1 MSAIRSTGHDAS
13 RSTRTPAPRAH
24 GLARGLAPIA
34 LAAFAVAPALA
45 QEKGDQYEVT
55 VKMEIKGMP
64 MAMPAR
70 TTQLCVAKNARDE
83 AFVPRKE
90 GECSVTNSK
99 KVGNTVTY
107 RIQCTGKES
116 LVGDGEITYAAD
128 GYTGKMH
135 MTGTG
140 GGQPFDMTQTY
151 TGKKIGECVNP
162 VR

>member
-1 MSAIRSTGHDAS
+1 MTAVSSTRRHATRSTPIAA
-13 RSTRTPAPRAH
+13 TRPIGLIC
-24 GLARGLAPIA
+24 GLASVA
-34 LAAFAVAPALA
+34 LVAFTVPPALA

-83 AFVPRKE
+83 AFVPRKD
-90 GECSVTNSK
+90 GECSITDSK

-116 LVGDGEITYAAD
+116 LVGDGQITYAGD
-128 GYTGKMH
+128 SYTGRMH

-151 TGKKIGECVNP
+151 TGRKIGECTNP